1 VTVST
6 LIFWSR
12 LGHGLL
18 DGLMM
23 AWSTGWALT
32 VGFIFSGVVQEFVPK
47 RTLQKRLGSHSPV
60 AVLRASLY
68 GVVSSSCSYAA
79 SAMSKSLFARGA
91 DFISSLV
98 FMIASTNLVV
108 ELGAALLVLM
118 GWQFIMAEFVGG
130 PLMIVLIALFGAW
143 VFRRVNLDELREKL
157 ESRRTDD
164 QAGRP
169 SFRKSSSW
177 ANAAGFAVG
186 DVTMLRKELAA
197 GFLVGGMLQ
206 EFVPTSW
213 WHTFFFQ
220 GHGMWT
226 TFENA
231 LVGPL
236 IAVVSFVCSIG
247 NVPLAATLWRGG
259 IGFGGV
265 VAFLFADL
273 ITLPLLLI
281 YRRYFGT
288 KVALK
293 IFGLFYFAM
302 AIAGIATEL
311 IFRGFG
317 VNPQTRNLPSS
328 TMSPTLN
335 YATYLNVA
343 SVILAI
349 GTWWLARKR
358 TTGSGV
364 AVDPV
369 CGMQVRTSD
378 AAASSTI
385 EGAEYFFCA
394 ERCQS
399 RFAQDPQKYLA
410 MSPTERSMS
419 EPEAQQ
425 IQLGLKPK
433 SH

>member
-1 VTVST
+1 MMST
-6 LIFWSR
+6 LIFWTR
-12 LGHGLL
+12 LGRGLL

-32 VGFIFSGVVQEFVPK
+32 IGFILSGVVQEFVPK
-47 RTLQKRLGSHSPV
+47 QTLQKRLGSHSPV

-91 DFISSLV
+91 DFVSSLV

-118 GWQFIMAEFVGG
+118 GWQFVTAEFVGG
-130 PLMIVLIALFGAW
+130 PLMIVLIALLGTW
-143 VFRRVNLDELREKL
+143 IFRRINLNQLREKL
-157 ESRRTDD
+157 DSRQSNEQT
-164 QAGRP
+164 GKP
-169 SFRKSSSW
+169 SFRKLSSW
-177 ANAAGFAVG
+177 TNAAGFAVG

-213 WHTFFFQ
+213 WHTLFFQ
-220 GHGMWT
+220 GHGIWT
-226 TFENA
+226 TLENA
-231 LVGPL
+231 LIGPL

-281 YRRYFGT
+281 YRRYYGT
-288 KVALK
+288 KVALR

-311 IFRGFG
+311 IFRAFG
-317 VNPQTRNLPSS
+317 VYPQTRNLPTSA
-328 TMSPTLN
+328 MHPTLN
-335 YATYLNVA
+335 YATYLNAA

-378 AAASSTI
+378 AAAFSI
-385 EGAEYFFCA
+385 FEGAEYFFCA
-394 ERCQS
+394 ERCQG

-425 IQLGLKPK
+425 IQLGIKPK